1 MSTPPPHSGPAESRG
16 GDSLPPDAS
25 GGPRGVPNIV
35 YIVLDQWRGDCLGI
49 ADSAHPVMTPHFDQ
63 IAYEGIWYNRAYAD
77 CPICMPQRAT
87 MLTGFT
93 ASQHGLPHN
102 FMSGP
107 RSPITLEQSLPYRL
121 TREAGYQT
129 KAVGKMHFWPERARF
144 GFEDISLHPND
155 YVNFLEER
163 GYGGFYR
170 GHGLGGNEVYP
181 AVSAVPE
188 HLTHTH
194 WIVDEG
200 IRFLERRDPD
210 CPFMLW
216 LVFEAPHSPFDPPE
230 PFDRIYDDFEIP
242 EAAIGDWA
250 GSNEEP
256 PSLTADR
263 IARNADRISP
273 QVLKRARRHYYGQ
286 VTHIDYQLGRLFGEL
301 MSRGLYDNT
310 VIVITSDHGEHLGDH
325 GLFAKSTFLESSAR
339 VPIILRLPRATPLG
353 PPTGQC
359 LRDPDES
366 GGRPYNWRVS
376 TPALTADIAPTLLE
390 LAGLQPDSAMDGRS
404 LLRLPRERLIF
415 GETRDSVFA
424 TDGRLKYIYYFA
436 GGFEQ
441 LFAPGSDPDD
451 LHNLAGQNDY
461 AAAQAA
467 LKAALI
473 DYLRANGRP
482 AVVDD
487 DLLIKDASLDLDEL
501 RARNTAAWRGPL
513 RYGQGYG

>member
-1 MSTPPPHSGPAESRG
+1 MS
-16 GDSLPPDAS
+16 DSAS
-25 GGPRGVPNIV
+25 EKPNIV

-63 IAYEGIWYNRAYAD
+63 IAYEGLWYRRAYAD
-77 CPICMPQRAT
+77 CPVCMPQRAT

-93 ASQHGLPHN
+93 ASQHGSPQN

-107 RSPITLEQSLPYRL
+107 RTPIDRSQSLPHRL

-144 GFEDISLHPND
+144 GFEDISLHPDD

-163 GYGGFYR
+163 GCGGFYR

-200 IRFLERRDPD
+200 IRFLGRRDPD

-230 PFDRIYDDFEIP
+230 PYDRLYDDFAIP
-242 EAAIGDWA
+242 EAAVGDWA
-250 GSNEEP
+250 GGADEP
-256 PSLTADR
+256 PALAADR
-263 IARNADRISP
+263 IARKADRISP
-273 QVLKRARRHYYGQ
+273 QILERTRRHYYGQ
-286 VTHIDYQLGRLFGEL
+286 ITHIDYQLGRLFGEL
-301 MSRGLYDNT
+301 QSRGLYDNS

-353 PPTGQC
+353 PSN
-359 LRDPDES
+359 EF
-366 GGRPYNWRVS
+366 GGRSSNRRVDR
-376 TPALTADIAPTLLE
+376 PALTADIAPTLLE
-390 LAGLQPDSAMDGRS
+390 LAGLQPEAGMDGCS
-404 LLRLPRERLIF
+404 LLRLPEERLIY

-436 GGFEQ
+436 GGVEQ
-441 LFAPGSDPDD
+441 LFDPINDPDD
-451 LHNLAGQNDY
+451 RRNLAGQGDH
-461 AAAQAA
+461 AAAQER
-467 LKAALI
+467 LRAALI
-473 DYLRANGRP
+473 DYLRGEGRP
-482 AVVDD
+482 AVAEG
-487 DLLIKDASLDLDEL
+487 DLLIKDASLDVDEL

>member
-1 MSTPPPHSGPAESRG
+1 MDPSAGEK
-16 GDSLPPDAS
+16 
-25 GGPRGVPNIV
+25 PNIV

-63 IAYEGIWYNRAYAD
+63 IAYEGIWYERAYAD
-77 CPICMPQRAT
+77 CPVCMPQRAT

-107 RSPITLEQSLPYRL
+107 RSPIAIEQSLPFRL

-155 YVNFLEER
+155 YVNFLEEQ

-188 HLTHTH
+188 RLTHTH

-200 IRFLERRDPD
+200 IRFLQRRDPD

-216 LVFEAPHSPFDPPE
+216 MVFEAPHSPFDPPE
-230 PFDRIYDDFEIP
+230 PFDRMYDDFEIP
-242 EAAIGDWA
+242 EAVVGDWVGA
-250 GSNEEP
+250 ADEP
-256 PSLTADR
+256 MSLIADR
-263 IARNADRISP
+263 IVRNADRISP

-301 MSRGLYDNT
+301 QSSGLYENT
-310 VIVITSDHGEHLGDH
+310 TIVITSDHGEHLGDH
-325 GLFAKSTFLESSAR
+325 GLYAKSTFLESSAR
-339 VPIILRLPRATPLG
+339 VPIIMRLPREHG
-353 PPTGQC
+353 I
-359 LRDPDES
+359 
-366 GGRPYNWRVS
+366 YNRRVDS
-376 TPALTADIAPTLLE
+376 PALTADIAPTLLE
-390 LAGLQPDSAMDGRS
+390 LAGLAPDAEMDGMS
-404 LLRLPRERLIF
+404 LLRLPQDRVIF
-415 GETRDSVFA
+415 GETRASVFA

-436 GGFEQ
+436 GGVEQ
-441 LFAPGSDPDD
+441 LFNVGSDPDD
-451 LHNLAGQNDY
+451 RYNLAGQPEY
-461 AAAQAA
+461 AAAQTA
-467 LKAALI
+467 LKASLI
-473 DYLRANGRP
+473 DYLRVNERP
-482 AVVDD
+482 AVADS
-487 DLLIKDASLDLDEL
+487 DLLVSDSALDFDKL
-501 RARNTAAWRGPL
+501 RAQNSAAWRGPL
-513 RYGQGYG
+513 RYGDGYG

>member
-1 MSTPPPHSGPAESRG
+1 MDQSA
-16 GDSLPPDAS
+16 GDK
-25 GGPRGVPNIV
+25 PNIV

-63 IAYEGIWYNRAYAD
+63 IAYEGVWYSRAYAD
-77 CPICMPQRAT
+77 CPVCMPQRAT

-93 ASQHGLPHN
+93 ASQHGMPYN
-102 FMSGP
+102 NMSGP
-107 RSPITLEQSLPYRL
+107 RTAIRSELSLPYRL

-129 KAVGKMHFWPERARF
+129 RAVGKMHFWPERARF

-200 IRFLERRDPD
+200 IRFLGRRDPD

-230 PFDRIYDDFEIP
+230 PYDRLYDDFEIP
-242 EAAIGDWA
+242 AAVVGDWVGA
-250 GSNEEP
+250 ADEP
-256 PSLTADR
+256 AALVAERISRKADR
-263 IARNADRISP
+263 VSP
-273 QVLKRARRHYYGQ
+273 QAVRRLRRHYYGQ
-286 VTHIDYQLGRLFGEL
+286 ISHIDFTLGRLFGEL
-301 MSRGLYDNT
+301 KRQGLYDNT

-325 GLFAKSTFLESSAR
+325 QLYGKYTYLESSAR
-339 VPIILRLPRATPLG
+339 VPIILRLPPEHAI
-353 PPTGQC
+353 
-359 LRDPDES
+359 
-366 GGRPYNWRVS
+366 YNRIDDR
-376 TPALTADIAPTLLE
+376 PALTADIAPTLMR
-390 LAGLQPDSAMDGRS
+390 LAGLEPDQSMDGVS
-404 LLRLPRERLIF
+404 LLDLPDERVIF
-415 GETRDSVFA
+415 GETRHSVFA
-424 TDGRLKYIYYFA
+424 TDGKLKYIHYFA
-436 GGFEQ
+436 GGAEQ
-441 LFAPGSDPDD
+441 LFDISCDVDD
-451 LHNLAGQNDY
+451 RHNLAGRQEH

-467 LKAALI
+467 LKAGLIGYLEANQRQAVADGELLVSEVAL
-473 DYLRANGRP
+473 DY
-482 AVVDD
+482 
-487 DLLIKDASLDLDEL
+487 DAL

>member
-1 MSTPPPHSGPAESRG
+1 MSTPPPHSVPGALRG
-16 GDSLPPDAS
+16 GAFPPPDAS

-63 IAYEGIWYNRAYAD
+63 IAYEGIWYERAYAD
-77 CPICMPQRAT
+77 CPVCMPQRAT

-93 ASQHGLPHN
+93 GSQHGMPHN

-107 RSPITLEQSLPYRL
+107 RSPIVKESSLPYRL

-155 YVNFLEER
+155 YVNFLEEQ

-188 HLTHTH
+188 RLTHTH

-200 IRFLERRDPD
+200 IRFLQRRDPD

-230 PFDRIYDDFEIP
+230 PFDRMYDDFEIP
-242 EAAIGDWA
+242 EAVLGDWVGA
-250 GSNEEP
+250 ADEP
-256 PSLTADR
+256 MSLIADR
-263 IARNADRISP
+263 IVRNADRISP

-301 MSRGLYDNT
+301 QSSGLYENT

-325 GLFAKSTFLESSAR
+325 GLYAKSTFLESSAR
-339 VPIILRLPRATPLG
+339 VPIIMRLPG
-353 PPTGQC
+353 EHGI
-359 LRDPDES
+359 
-366 GGRPYNWRVS
+366 YNRRVDK
-376 TPALTADIAPTLLE
+376 PALTADIAPTLLE
-390 LAGLQPDSAMDGRS
+390 LAGLTPDAEMDGIS
-404 LLRLPRERLIF
+404 LLRLPQDRVIF
-415 GETRDSVFA
+415 GETRASVFA
-424 TDGRLKYIYYFA
+424 TDERLKYIYYFA
-436 GGFEQ
+436 GGVEQ
-441 LFAPGSDPDD
+441 LFNVGSDPDD
-451 LHNLAGQNDY
+451 RYNLAGQPEY

-467 LKAALI
+467 LKASLI
-473 DYLRANGRP
+473 DYLRVNERP
-482 AVVDD
+482 AVADG
-487 DLLIKDASLDLDEL
+487 DLLVSDSSLDFDKL
-501 RARNTAAWRGPL
+501 RAQNAAAWRGPL
-513 RYGQGYG
+513 RYGDGYG

>member
-1 MSTPPPHSGPAESRG
+1 MSGTAFEK
-16 GDSLPPDAS
+16 
-25 GGPRGVPNIV
+25 PNIV

-93 ASQHGLPHN
+93 ASQHGMPNN

-107 RSPITLEQSLPYRL
+107 RSPIDKEQSLPYRL

-155 YVNFLEER
+155 YVNFLEEQ
-163 GYGGFYR
+163 GWGGFYR

-188 HLTHTH
+188 RLTHTH

-200 IRFLERRDPD
+200 IRFLGRRDPD

-230 PFDRIYDDFEIP
+230 PFDRMYDDFEIP
-242 EAAIGDWA
+242 AAAVGDWVGA
-250 GSNEEP
+250 PDEP
-256 PSLTADR
+256 TSLAADR
-263 IARNADRISP
+263 IVRNADRMTP
-273 QVLKRARRHYYGQ
+273 QILKRARRHYYGQ

-301 MSRGLYDNT
+301 QSQGLYDNT
-310 VIVITSDHGEHLGDH
+310 IIVITSDHGEHLGDH
-325 GLFAKSTFLESSAR
+325 GLYAKSTFLESSAR
-339 VPIILRLPRATPLG
+339 VPIILRLPRTPFES
-353 PPTGQC
+353 PTGQC
-359 LRDPDES
+359 LRDPEAS
-366 GGRPYNWRVS
+366 GGRRYNRRIS

-390 LAGLQPDSAMDGRS
+390 LAGLKPDAALDGIS
-404 LLRLPRERLIF
+404 LLRLPQERVVF
-415 GETRDSVFA
+415 GEAPATVFA

-436 GGFEQ
+436 GGVEQ
-441 LFAPGSDPDD
+441 VFDVRNDRDD
-451 LHNLAGQNDY
+451 RHNLAGKPEV

-467 LKAALI
+467 LKASLI
-473 DYLRANGRP
+473 AYLDANGRP
-482 AVVDD
+482 AVVDGELRID
-487 DLLIKDASLDLDEL
+487 DASLDVDEL
-501 RARNTAAWRGPL
+501 RARNAAAWRGPL
-513 RYGQGYG
+513 RYGQGYD

>member
-1 MSTPPPHSGPAESRG
+1 MSSVSAEK
-16 GDSLPPDAS
+16 
-25 GGPRGVPNIV
+25 PNIV

-63 IAYEGIWYNRAYAD
+63 IAYEGAWYSRAYAD

-93 ASQHGLPHN
+93 ASQHGMTHN
-102 FMSGP
+102 NMNGP
-107 RSPITLEQSLPYRL
+107 RSPIPAERSLPYRL

-144 GFEDISLHPND
+144 GFEHISLHPND

-188 HLTHTH
+188 RLTHTH

-200 IRFLERRDPD
+200 IRFLGQRDPD

-216 LVFEAPHSPFDPPE
+216 MVFEAPHSPFDPPE
-230 PFDRIYDDFEIP
+230 PFDRLYDDFDIP
-242 EAAIGDWA
+242 EAVMGDWVGA
-250 GSNEEP
+250 DDEP
-256 PSLTADR
+256 ASLVADR
-263 IARNADRISP
+263 IARKADRISE
-273 QVLKRARRHYYGQ
+273 QVLRRLRRHYYGQ
-286 VTHIDYQLGRLFGEL
+286 ITHIDYQLGRLFGEL
-301 MSRGLYDNT
+301 KSKGLYDNT

-325 GLFAKSTFLESSAR
+325 RLYAKSTFLESAAR
-339 VPIILRLPRATPLG
+339 VPIILRV
-353 PPTGQC
+353 PPAHGI
-359 LRDPDES
+359 
-366 GGRPYNWRVS
+366 YNRREDR
-376 TPALTADIAPTLLE
+376 PALTADIAPTLLE
-390 LAGLQPDSAMDGRS
+390 LAGLHPDPAMDGRS
-404 LLRLPRERLIF
+404 LLRLPNERTIY

-424 TDGRLKYIYYFA
+424 TDGSFKYVYYFDGA
-436 GGFEQ
+436 VEQ
-441 LFAPGSDPDD
+441 LFNLSADSDDAV
-451 LHNLAGQNDY
+451 NLVREEEY
-461 AAAQAA
+461 VSVVAA
-467 LKAALI
+467 LRSGLI
-473 DYLRANGRP
+473 DYLKSNGRP

-487 DLLIKDASLDLDEL
+487 ELLVTESTLDIDKL
-501 RARNTAAWRGPL
+501 RAKNTAAWRGPL

>member
-1 MSTPPPHSGPAESRG
+1 MDSSAAEK
-16 GDSLPPDAS
+16 
-25 GGPRGVPNIV
+25 PNIL

-63 IAYEGIWYNRAYAD
+63 IAYEGIWYSRAYAD
-77 CPICMPQRAT
+77 CPVCMPQRAT

-93 ASQHGLPHN
+93 GSQHGMPHN

-107 RSPITLEQSLPYRL
+107 RTPIAIEQSLPYRL

-181 AVSAVPE
+181 AVSALPE

-200 IRFLERRDPD
+200 IRFLQRRDPE

-230 PFDRIYDDFEIP
+230 PFDRMYDDFDIP
-242 EAAIGDWA
+242 EAVVGDWA
-250 GSNEEP
+250 GAADEP
-256 PSLTADR
+256 QSLIADR
-263 IARNADRISP
+263 IARKSDRISP
-273 QVLKRARRHYYGQ
+273 QILQRARRHYYGQ
-286 VTHIDYQLGRLFGEL
+286 ITHIDYQLGRLFGEL
-301 MSRGLYDNT
+301 KARGLYDNT
-310 VIVITSDHGEHLGDH
+310 IIVITSDHGEHLGDH

-339 VPIILRLPRATPLG
+339 VPIILRLPPERG
-353 PPTGQC
+353 MYNR
-359 LRDPDES
+359 RDQS
-366 GGRPYNWRVS
+366 
-376 TPALTADIAPTLLE
+376 PALTADIAPTLLE
-390 LAGLQPDSAMDGRS
+390 LAGLQPDPAMVGLS
-404 LLRLPRERLIF
+404 LLRLPDQRVVC
-415 GETRDSVFA
+415 GETQQSVFA
-424 TDGRLKYIYYFA
+424 TDGAFKFIHYFA
-436 GGFEQ
+436 NGAEQ
-441 LFAPGSDPDD
+441 LFDLNRDADD
-451 LHNLAGQNDY
+451 RVNLAGQDAY
-461 AAAQAA
+461 ADAQST
-467 LKAALI
+467 LKAELI
-473 DYLRANGRP
+473 AYLLANQRPSVIDGELLVTESTLDFDKARAQ
-482 AVVDD
+482 
-487 DLLIKDASLDLDEL
+487 
-501 RARNTAAWRGPL
+501 NTAAWRGPL

>member
-1 MSTPPPHSGPAESRG
+1 MDPSTTEK
-16 GDSLPPDAS
+16 
-25 GGPRGVPNIV
+25 PNIV

-63 IAYEGIWYNRAYAD
+63 IAYEGIWYERAYAD

-93 ASQHGLPHN
+93 ASQHGMPHN
-102 FMSGP
+102 YMSGP
-107 RSPITLEQSLPYRL
+107 RSPIVIEQSLPYRL

-144 GFEDISLHPND
+144 GFEEISLHPND
-155 YVNFLEER
+155 YVNFLEEQ

-188 HLTHTH
+188 RLTHTH

-200 IRFLERRDPD
+200 IRFLGRRDPD

-216 LVFEAPHSPFDPPE
+216 MVFEAPHSPFDPPE
-230 PFDRIYDDFEIP
+230 PFDRIYDDFDIP
-242 EAAIGDWA
+242 DAAIGDWVGA
-250 GSNEEP
+250 ADEP
-256 PSLTADR
+256 TSLIADR
-263 IARNADRISP
+263 IARNTDRISP
-273 QVLKRARRHYYGQ
+273 QILKRARRHYYGQ

-301 MSRGLYDNT
+301 KSRGLYDNT

-325 GLFAKSTFLESSAR
+325 CLFAKSTYLESSAR
-339 VPIILRLPRATPLG
+339 VPIIMRLPREH
-353 PPTGQC
+353 
-359 LRDPDES
+359 RI
-366 GGRPYNWRVS
+366 YNRRVEC
-376 TPALTADIAPTLLE
+376 PALTADIVPTLLE
-390 LAGLQPDSAMDGRS
+390 LAGLQPDSEMDGIS
-404 LLRLPRERLIF
+404 LLRLPEDRVIF

-424 TDGRLKYIYYFA
+424 TDGCLKYIFYFD
-436 GGFEQ
+436 GGVEQ
-441 LFAPGSDPDD
+441 LFDVRSDPDD
-451 LHNLAGQNDY
+451 CHNLAGKPEY

-467 LKAALI
+467 LKSGLI
-473 DYLRANGRP
+473 DYLSANERP
-482 AVVDD
+482 VVADG
-487 DLLIKDASLDLDEL
+487 DLLVRELSLDIDEL
-501 RARNTAAWRGPL
+501 RARNSAAWRGPL

>member
-1 MSTPPPHSGPAESRG
+1 MS
-16 GDSLPPDAS
+16 DLAS
-25 GGPRGVPNIV
+25 EKPNIV

-63 IAYEGIWYNRAYAD
+63 IAYEGLWYQRAYAD

-87 MLTGFT
+87 MLTGFS
-93 ASQHGLPHN
+93 ASQHGMPNN
-102 FMSGP
+102 FMNGP
-107 RSPITLEQSLPYRL
+107 RTPIAMENSLPYRL

-155 YVNFLEER
+155 YVNFLEEQ

-188 HLTHTH
+188 RLTHTH

-200 IRFLERRDPD
+200 IRFLGRRDPD

-242 EAAIGDWA
+242 EAAIGDWVGA
-250 GSNEEP
+250 EDEP
-256 PSLTADR
+256 ASLIADR
-263 IARNADRISP
+263 IARKADRISP
-273 QVLKRARRHYYGQ
+273 QVLKRSRRHYYGQ
-286 VTHIDYQLGRLFGEL
+286 ITHIDYQLGRLFGEL
-301 MSRGLYDNT
+301 KSRGLYDNT

-325 GLFAKSTFLESSAR
+325 GLYAKSTFLESSAR
-339 VPIILRLPRATPLG
+339 VPIILRLPRTPLG
-353 PPTGQC
+353 P
-359 LRDPDES
+359 PDES
-366 GGRPYNWRVS
+366 GGRRYNRRVDS
-376 TPALTADIAPTLLE
+376 PVLTADIAPTLLA
-390 LAGLQPDSAMDGRS
+390 LAGLQPDAAMDGAS
-404 LLRLPRERLIF
+404 LLRLPRERVIF
-415 GETRDSVFA
+415 GETRESVFA
-424 TDGRLKYIYYFA
+424 TDGRLKYLYYFA
-436 GGFEQ
+436 GGVEQ
-441 LFAPGSDPDD
+441 FFDVGSDPDD
-451 LHNLAGQNDY
+451 CHNLAGEPEH

-467 LKAALI
+467 LKARLI
-473 DYLRANGRP
+473 AYLSANDRP
-482 AVVDD
+482 AVVDGE
-487 DLLIKDASLDLDEL
+487 LLVRELALDADEL

-513 RYGQGYG
+513 RYGDGYG

>member
-1 MSTPPPHSGPAESRG
+1 MPSPPPHSIPAVPRG
-16 GDSLPPDAS
+16 GASLPPDAS

-63 IAYEGIWYNRAYAD
+63 IAYEGVWHDRAYAD

-93 ASQHGLPHN
+93 ASQHGMPQN

-107 RSPITLEQSLPYRL
+107 RTPIALERSLPFRL
-121 TREAGYQT
+121 TREAGYQS

-155 YVNFLEER
+155 YVNFLEEQ

-181 AVSAVPE
+181 ALSAVPE
-188 HLTHTH
+188 RLTHTH

-200 IRFLERRDPD
+200 IRFLGRRDPD
-210 CPFMLW
+210 CPFLLW

-230 PFDRIYDDFEIP
+230 PFDRMYDDFEIP
-242 EAAIGDWA
+242 EAVIGDWVGA
-250 GSNEEP
+250 ADEP
-256 PSLTADR
+256 KSLIADR
-263 IARNADRISP
+263 IARKADRISP
-273 QVLKRARRHYYGQ
+273 QILKRARRHYYGQ
-286 VTHIDYQLGRLFGEL
+286 VSHIDYQLGRLFGEL
-301 MSRGLYDNT
+301 QSRGLYDNT

-325 GLFAKSTFLESSAR
+325 ALFAKSTFLESSAR
-339 VPIILRLPRATPLG
+339 VPILLRLPPEHARHN
-353 PPTGQC
+353 Q
-359 LRDPDES
+359 
-366 GGRPYNWRVS
+366 RVM

-390 LAGLQPDSAMDGRS
+390 LAGLQPDAAMDGVS
-404 LLRLPRERLIF
+404 LLRLPENRVIF
-415 GETRDSVFA
+415 GETRGSIFA

-436 GGFEQ
+436 GGAEQ
-441 LFAPGSDPDD
+441 LFDVGEDPDD
-451 LHNLAGQNDY
+451 RRNLASQPEH
-461 AAAQAA
+461 AAAHAA
-467 LKAALI
+467 LKARLI
-473 DYLRANGRP
+473 DYLRARGRP
-482 AVVDD
+482 AVVDG
-487 DLLIKDASLDLDEL
+487 DLLLSDMSLDVDKL

-513 RYGQGYG
+513 RYGDGYG